1 MELGKVRRIH
11 RLISEHPVD
20 GEELRG
26 PEAVPANFACARCSG
41 GCMRALTPH
50 GGISIRVGILTTA
63 ACGKLPEHG
72 GGGCGSVRAEEQ
84 FTRLFVRPRRAVAR

>member
-26 PEAVPANFACARCSG
+26 PEAVPANFACARRGSC
-41 GCMRALTPH
+41 CVRALTLH
-50 GGISIRVGILTTA
+50 GRVRVCVGILAAA
-63 ACGKLPEHG
+63 ACCQLPEHG
-72 GGGCGSVRAEEQ
+72 GG
-84 FTRLFVRPRRAVAR
+84 